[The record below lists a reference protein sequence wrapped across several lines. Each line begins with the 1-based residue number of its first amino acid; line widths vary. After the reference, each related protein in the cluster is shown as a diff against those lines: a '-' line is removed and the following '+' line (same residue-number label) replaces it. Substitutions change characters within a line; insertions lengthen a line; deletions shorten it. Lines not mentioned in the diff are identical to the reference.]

1 MKILDEGDVCI
12 IGGGLVGSTIAY
24 QLSRER
30 KRVILL
36 EKDFPAAGASGSTFG
51 LIGFQ
56 WFKYDTEMPVLFIDY
71 LKESYD
77 LYKGMTQEIGKD
89 FEYRVTGSLVTI
101 ETEEELEQRKKLVD
115 FFEKQGLEI
124 MLLNKGETLK
134 LEPLVNP
141 NILGSTFCPY
151 EGEINPFKLVY
162 YTLMRAGEYG
172 TQIHLPVK
180 IEGIDCQNGRIKGV
194 FTDKGKL
201 RTECIVNASG
211 SGGEAIAKMVGL
223 KIPLKMQ
230 KGQILVTEPIPPII
244 TRQVHHLK
252 KLKMPKGELPVP
264 ESTEIVQKANGNLFL
279 GGTREDL
286 PFYETKNTLQGIHT
300 VARKA
305 IHLIP
310 SIKEVQIIR
319 SFAGV
324 RHIPVDSY
332 PVLGESKRVKGFF
345 NAILH
350 AAVMM
355 TPIVGQVIS
364 DLIIKGRSKLPIG
377 EFSIERFQEGAA

>member
-1 MKILDEGDVCI
+1 MKIFDEADVCI

-24 QLSRER
+24 RLSKDR

-36 EKDFPAAGASGSTFG
+36 EKDFPGAGASGSTFG

-56 WFKYDTEMPVLFIDY
+56 WFKYDTELPLLFIDY

-77 LYKGMTQEIGKD
+77 IYKGMTQEMGKD
-89 FEYRVTGSLVTI
+89 FEYRITGSLVTI
-101 ETEEELEQRKKLVD
+101 ETEGELEQRKKLVAL
-115 FFEKQGLEI
+115 FENQGLEI
-124 MLLNKGETLK
+124 TLLDRDETLK

-151 EGEINPFKLVY
+151 EGEINPFKLIY
-162 YTLMRAGEYG
+162 YNLMGARAWGAKIY
-172 TQIHLPVK
+172 LPIQV
-180 IEGIDCQNGRIKGV
+180 EGIDCQNGQIKGIM
-194 FTDKGKL
+194 TDKGKL
-201 RTECIVNASG
+201 MTECIVNASG

-223 KIPLKMQ
+223 KVPLKMQ
-230 KGQILVTEPIPPII
+230 KGQVLVTEPIPPII

-252 KLKMPKGELPVP
+252 KLEMAKGKLPVP
-264 ESTEIVQKANGNLFL
+264 EATEIVQRPNGNLFL

-286 PFYETKNTLQGIHT
+286 PFYETENTLEGIHT
-300 VARKA
+300 IARKA
-305 IHLIP
+305 IHLLP
-310 SIKEVQIIR
+310 PLKDVQIIR

-324 RHIPVDSY
+324 RPIPVDSY
-332 PVLGESKRVKGFF
+332 PVLGESHRVKGFF

-350 AAVMM
+350 AAVML

-364 DLIIKGRSKLPIG
+364 DLILKGRSSLPIG
-377 EFSIERFQEGAA
+377 EFSIERFQEEAA